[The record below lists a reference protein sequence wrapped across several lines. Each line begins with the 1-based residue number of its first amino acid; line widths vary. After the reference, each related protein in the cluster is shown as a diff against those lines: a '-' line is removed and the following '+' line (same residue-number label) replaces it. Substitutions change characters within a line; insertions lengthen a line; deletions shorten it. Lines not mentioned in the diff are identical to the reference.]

1 LSDGG
6 KTTEGPESI
15 VASDQATTPGASDA
29 PTPRRSP
36 GARSGRLGELA
47 EAYALAAFTVA
58 LLIFFS
64 ILSAS
69 SATFATADNF
79 RIVAAEQSILLIISL
94 AVLVPIVCNAWDFT
108 PGAVAGLAAV
118 FAASTVASS
127 GSIVLA
133 ILVALGVGL
142 AIGAINGVL
151 ITKFR
156 INSVIATL
164 AMTIVISGIVQWK
177 TNGNTIV
184 NGIPK
189 SLTNFGAGSW
199 LGVPRIAWVAIVAAV
214 LLSLVLTR
222 TVYGRRLY
230 AVGSSSSAARLV
242 GLRNERLIFGTYLIS
257 GALSAVAGV
266 LLLARTG
273 SGNPQAGPGFILP
286 AYAAVFLGA
295 SAVFPGR
302 WNVWGVVI
310 AVIFLGVLNSGLTL
324 AGANPYVNS
333 LVNGLALIAGVGVA
347 NLLARRRG
355 RSIELS

>member
-1 LSDGG
+1 MSDVNNA
-6 KTTEGPESI
+6 KEGPQVPVDPERAPAGA
-15 VASDQATTPGASDA
+15 VAKPVEAK
-29 PTPRRSP
+29 
-36 GARSGRLGELA
+36 SGRLAELT
-47 EAYALAAFTVA
+47 EAYALAGLTVA

-64 ILSAS
+64 ILSS
-69 SATFATADNF
+69 SGATFATADNF
-79 RIVAAEQSILLIISL
+79 RIVAADQSVLLIIAL

-108 PGAVAGLAAV
+108 PGAVAGMAAV
-118 FAASTVASS
+118 FGASVVSSS
-127 GSIVLA
+127 GSILLAVLA
-133 ILVALGVGL
+133 ALGVGL

-151 ITKFR
+151 ITRFR

-177 TNGNTIV
+177 TDGNTIV
-184 NGIPK
+184 KGIPT
-189 SLTNFGAGSW
+189 SLTSFGSDSVI
-199 LGVPRIAWVAIVAAV
+199 GVPYVAWVAILVALA
-214 LLSLVLTR
+214 LSYLLTR

-230 AVGSSSSAARLV
+230 AVGSNSSAARLV
-242 GLRNERLIFGTYLIS
+242 GLRNERLLFSTYLIS

-273 SGNPQAGPGFILP
+273 SGNPQAGPGYILS

-324 AGANPYVNS
+324 AGANTYVNS

-347 NLLARRRG
+347 NVLARRRG
-355 RSIELS
+355 RNIELS

>member
-1 LSDGG
+1 MSRGSGSDPRCA
-6 KTTEGPESI
+6 ERP
-15 VASDQATTPGASDA
+15 DA
-29 PTPRRSP
+29 EAGT
-36 GARSGRLGELA
+36 GARSGRLGEFA

-64 ILSAS
+64 HPAAS

-79 RIVAAEQSILLIISL
+79 RIVAAEQSVLLVVSL

-127 GSIVLA
+127 GSILLA

-151 ITKFR
+151 VTKFR

-177 TNGNTIV
+177 TDGNTIV

-189 SLTNFGAGSW
+189 SLTDFGAGSW
-199 LGVPRIAWVAIVAAV
+199 LGVPRIAWVAIVAALV
-214 LLSLVLTR
+214 LSLVLTR
-222 TVYGRRLY
+222 TVFGRRLY

-257 GALSAVAGV
+257 GALSAVARGPAAGAHRLGQPAGGPRLHPPRLCRRLPRRLGGV
-266 LLLARTG
+266 PRTLERLG
-273 SGNPQAGPGFILP
+273 SGDRGDLPRGPQQRPDPCGGKPVRQQPGQRAGSDRRG
-286 AYAAVFLGA
+286 
-295 SAVFPGR
+295 GR
-302 WNVWGVVI
+302 GQPSGEAPWQKHRVVVI
-310 AVIFLGVLNSGLTL
+310 GNTSTGEGELT
-324 AGANPYVNS
+324 
-333 LVNGLALIAGVGVA
+333 
-347 NLLARRRG
+347 
-355 RSIELS
+355 